1 MFSLISVVIDGAFV
15 TFRMFIESDL
25 KDPLSQ
31 ANVEILALVFNFV
44 LICWPKTNLIR
55 PIETPNY
62 LF

>member
-31 ANVEILALVFNFV
+31 ANVEFRAIQATDFV
-44 LICWPKTNLIR
+44 YYTTLR
-55 PIETPNY
+55 
-62 LF
+62 